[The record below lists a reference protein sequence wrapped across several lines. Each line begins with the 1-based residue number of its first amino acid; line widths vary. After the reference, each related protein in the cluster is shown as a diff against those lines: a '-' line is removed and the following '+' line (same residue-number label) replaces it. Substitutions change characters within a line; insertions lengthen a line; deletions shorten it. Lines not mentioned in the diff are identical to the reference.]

1 MGKGAAPG
9 VVAAGLTTMAVL
21 AAAPSSAFA
30 QQPTITVQAS
40 ATQVGTGSS
49 VTLTGQLTDAPA
61 DSQVALTQAAY
72 PYTSSSPVSTATPD
86 AGGNFS
92 FTVSPAID
100 TRYQVMIA
108 GTSVQASA
116 QVTVTDRLVVR
127 VKALPLGRAA
137 ITVHVY
143 HPSELHW
150 GNRKVQW
157 WFTEG
162 GHFQAGQPTRT
173 HYLGPSLIS
182 LDTAVALP
190 AGHFRWRACF
200 HAADDEAILDE
211 EHPPDC
217 AGRGYQGHGNL
228 PFGYPSL
235 AAIHRAEAY
244 VNSTG
249 GHTALAVVTTEGREY
264 GIRMHDR
271 FITGSLVKAMLL
283 VAYLQ
288 RLDAMG
294 QHSVDPT
301 SNSILYPM
309 INVSDNNA
317 ATRCWS
323 IVGNAGLYSVA
334 HAAGMTDFSV
344 DTSASWGSQWGAALL
359 SAADQARFFFEM
371 DSLIPKEFVG
381 YARNLLSTIAGYES
395 WGIPAVARPFGY
407 QVFFKAGW
415 RPSPDIFLVHQ
426 AARLEGHGRTF
437 SLAIMTDGDNG
448 MGDGI
453 SKIQRTTS
461 ALL

>member
-1 MGKGAAPG
+1 VVRGAACG
-9 VVAAGLTTMAVL
+9 VL
-21 AAAPSSAFA
+21 AMLALVPSSAFA
-30 QQPTITVQAS
+30 QQPAITLQPSAAQVRSGSGLTLSGQA
-40 ATQVGTGSS
+40 
-49 VTLTGQLTDAPA
+49 TDAPTG
-61 DSQVALTQAAY
+61 SQVTLAQSPY
-72 PYTSSSPVSTATPD
+72 PYASFSPVSSVTPD

-92 FTVSPAID
+92 FTVKPAVD
-100 TRYQVMIA
+100 TKYMVTIT
-108 GTSVQASA
+108 GTSAQASV
-116 QVTVTDRLVVR
+116 QVAVTGQLVIR
-127 VKALPLGRAA
+127 VKALGLGRAG

-143 HPSELHW
+143 HPSSLHW
-150 GNRKVQW
+150 GKRSVQW
-157 WFTEG
+157 SFAEG
-162 GHFQAGQPTRT
+162 AGNHFKTGTPTKTRNISPT
-173 HYLGPSLIS
+173 LTSLY
-182 LDTAVALP
+182 TTVALP
-190 AGHFRWRACF
+190 AGRFGWRACF
-200 HAADDEAILDE
+200 HATDDQALVNKDK
-211 EHPPDC
+211 PPGC
-217 AGRGYQGHGNL
+217 SGRGYQGHGNL

-235 AAIHRAEAY
+235 AAIHRAEGY
-244 VNSTG
+244 LNSRG

-264 GIRMHDR
+264 GIRIHDR
-271 FITGSLVKAMLL
+271 FITGSLVKAMLM
-283 VAYLQ
+283 VAYLR

-294 QHSVDPT
+294 RHHIDPT

-344 DTSASWGSQWGAALL
+344 DTSATWGSEWGAALL

-381 YARNLLSTIAGYES
+381 YARNLLSTISAADT
-395 WGIPAVARPFGY
+395 WGIPTVARPRGY

-437 SLAIMTDGDNG
+437 SMAVMTDGDNG

-453 SKIQRTTS
+453 SKIEGTTR

>member
-1 MGKGAAPG
+1 VGKGAACAVVLVSLG
-9 VVAAGLTTMAVL
+9 VV
-21 AAAPSSAFA
+21 PSSALA
-30 QQPTITVQAS
+30 QQPAITLQS
-40 ATQVGTGSS
+40 GTAHVRSGSQ
-49 VTLTGQLTDAPA
+49 VTLSGEATDAPA
-61 DSQVALTQAAY
+61 GSQVALTQAPY
-72 PYTSSSPVSTATPD
+72 PYRSSSPVSTATPD
-86 AGGNFS
+86 ASGSFS

-100 TRYQVMIA
+100 TKYQVTIT
-108 GTSVQASA
+108 GTSAQASV
-116 QVTVTDRLVVR
+116 QVAVTGRLVIR
-127 VKALPLGRAA
+127 VKALPLGRAG

-143 HPSELHW
+143 HPSSLHW
-150 GNRKVQW
+150 GKQKVQW
-157 WFTEG
+157 WFTQG
-162 GHFQAGQPTRT
+162 GRFKAAPPTRT
-173 HYLGPSLIS
+173 RALSPTLTSLY
-182 LDTAVALP
+182 TTVALP

-200 HAADDEAILDE
+200 HATDDRALVNKQR
-211 EHPPDC
+211 PPGC
-217 AGRGYQGHGNL
+217 SGRGYQGHGNL

-235 AAIHRAEAY
+235 AAIHRAESY
-244 VNSTG
+244 LGSRG

-264 GIRMHDR
+264 GIRLHDR

-283 VAYLQ
+283 VAYLR

-323 IVGNAGLYSVA
+323 VVGNAGLYSVA

-344 DTSASWGSQWGAALL
+344 DTSASWGSEWGAALL

-381 YARNLLSTIAGYES
+381 YARNLLSTISSADT
-395 WGIPAVARPFGY
+395 WGIPTVARPLGY

-437 SLAIMTDGDNG
+437 AMAVMTDGDNG

-453 SKIQRTTS
+453 SKIEGTTG
-461 ALL
+461 ALLR

>member
-1 MGKGAAPG
+1 
-9 VVAAGLTTMAVL
+9 VALAGTPAV
-21 AAAPSSAFA
+21 
-30 QQPTITVQAS
+30 AS
-40 ATQVGTGSS
+40 LQIS
-49 VTLTGQLTDAPA
+49 VTG
-61 DSQVALTQAAY
+61 
-72 PYTSSSPVSTATPD
+72 
-86 AGGNFS
+86 
-92 FTVSPAID
+92 
-100 TRYQVMIA
+100 
-108 GTSVQASA
+108 
-116 QVTVTDRLVVR
+116 RLVIR
-127 VKALPLGRAA
+127 VKALPLGRAG
-137 ITVHVY
+137 ITIHVY
-143 HPSELHW
+143 HPSSLHW
-150 GNRKVQW
+150 GKRSVRW
-157 WFTEG
+157 SFAEG
-162 GHFQAGQPTRT
+162 RGNHFKAGTPTKTRNISPT
-173 HYLGPSLIS
+173 LTSLY
-182 LDTAVALP
+182 TTVALP
-190 AGHFRWRACF
+190 AGRFQWRACF
-200 HAADDEAILDE
+200 HATDDQALVNKDK
-211 EHPPDC
+211 PPDC
-217 AGRGYQGHGNL
+217 GGRGYEGHGDL

-235 AAIHRAEAY
+235 AAIHRAEGY
-244 VNSTG
+244 LNGRG

-264 GIRMHDR
+264 GIRTHDQ
-271 FITGSLVKAMLL
+271 FITGSLVKAMLM
-283 VAYLQ
+283 VAYLR

-294 QHSVDPT
+294 QHRVDPT

-344 DTSASWGSQWGAALL
+344 DARASWGSEWGAALL

-381 YARNLLSTIAGYES
+381 YARNLLSTISAADT
-395 WGIPAVARPFGY
+395 WGIPTIARPLGY

-453 SKIQRTTS
+453 SKIVGTTR